1 MVKVQISKHILK
13 AIEKHAIE
21 FKGKEIYGWLLGYDN
36 GSNLKVIASVPCKMY
51 KIQNEVRAEPSTE
64 EAFEIVK
71 NIPKGIGIIGIYH
84 SHPNKV
90 YHSVT
95 DDLTVKQYANVYPH
109 FLSIVTNG
117 KETKSFQLID
127 NDVKPIDV
135 DELKEETLKTL
146 TFKIP
151 LKYYYPENEE
161 LTLAFISSEI
171 REFLEK
177 ESQNLKLIANDREIK
192 DNEKIDSL
200 TKTTIEVKLES
211 AEINFN
217 EKKKYIFFNFH
228 FDMVSPP
235 KKTVSDLKPLLFNG
249 IKDSMYYYIKNI
261 KLNNSFEL
269 PYEFKFEISNIPW
282 RFNVKKDTWDLIQ
295 FLDIFAFRIKYMSF
309 KNEKKRNKIHSEI
322 IKIKEILEKDKSAI
336 GKIDS
341 LLEGLTKKI

>member
-1 MVKVQISKHILK
+1 MVKVQIPKHIFK

-21 FKGKEIYGWLLGYDN
+21 FKGREIYGWLLGYDD
-36 GSNLKVIASVPCKMY
+36 GINLKVIASVPCKMY

-95 DDLTVKQYANVYPH
+95 DDLTVKQYANMYPH

-117 KETKSFQLID
+117 KETKSFQLIG
-127 NDVKPIDV
+127 NDVEPITA
-135 DELKEETLKTL
+135 DELKEETLKKL
-146 TFKIP
+146 SFKLH
-151 LKYYYPENEE
+151 LKYYYAEEE
-161 LTLAFISSEI
+161 LSLAYISSEI

-177 ESQNLKLIANDREIK
+177 EVSNLKLVINGREIK
-192 DNEKIDSL
+192 EKEKIDSL
-200 TKTTIEVKLES
+200 TKSLIEIKLNNTDVNY
-211 AEINFN
+211 AEERKSVLFNFN
-217 EKKKYIFFNFH
+217 

-235 KKTVSDLKPLLFNG
+235 KRIIADLKPLLFNG

-261 KLNNSFEL
+261 KIANTFKL

-282 RFNVKKDTWDLIQ
+282 RFNVKKETWALIQ
-295 FLDIFAFRIKYMSF
+295 FFDIFAFRIQFMSF
-309 KNEKKRNKIHSEI
+309 KNERKRNKIHSEI
-322 IKIKEILEKDKSAI
+322 TKIKELLEKDKSAI
-336 GKIDS
+336 EKIDL
-341 LLEGLTKKI
+341 LLEELTKKI

>member
-1 MVKVQISKHILK
+1 MVKVQIPKHIFK

-21 FKGKEIYGWLLGYDN
+21 FKGREIYGWLLGYDD
-36 GSNLKVIASVPCKMY
+36 GTNLKVIASVPCKMY

-95 DDLTVKQYANVYPH
+95 DDLTVKQYANMYPH

-127 NDVKPIDV
+127 NDVEPITV
-135 DELKEETLKTL
+135 DDMKEETLKTL
-146 TFKIP
+146 SFKLH
-151 LKYYYPENEE
+151 LKYYYTEEEE
-161 LTLAFISSEI
+161 LSLAYISSEI
-171 REFLEK
+171 REFLEN
-177 ESQNLKLIANDREIK
+177 EVSNLKLMLNGKEISGK
-192 DNEKIDSL
+192 EKIDSL
-200 TKTTIEVKLES
+200 TKAFIEIKLNNT
-211 AEINFN
+211 EINFAE
-217 EKKKYIFFNFH
+217 EKKSILFNFH

-235 KKTVSDLKPLLFNG
+235 KKTIEDLKPLLFNG
-249 IKDSMYYYIKNI
+249 IKDSMYYYVKNI
-261 KLNNSFEL
+261 KIDNAFEL

-282 RFNVKKDTWDLIQ
+282 RFNVKKDIWDLIQ
-295 FLDIFAFRIKYMSF
+295 FLDIFAFRIQFMSF
-309 KNEKKRNKIHSEI
+309 KNERKRNKINSEI
-322 IKIKEILEKDKSAI
+322 TKIKEILEKDKSAI
-336 GKIDS
+336 EKIDL